1 MASKKELIVKKEDL
15 NRVVEKK
22 RVASGISYKVFEIP
36 KGKSIGFR
44 LKATTGTINI
54 KETQERVYWIAQSTK
69 EFKSATFLGWKS
81 GAAEKELH
89 EFLDMLDDEPGKWK
103 DYGVKSN
110 YIKSFE
116 VVKGEFI
123 YKPKSISYNGS
134 EEGKGIWLEACNY
147 YPSYGSQGAF
157 LIPVASPYIKEFV
170 VNKMVGQE
178 NLCVYDAKTKEL
190 QDKIHY
196 CDFIEFTIKTHN
208 ILTEDFTGSITVE
221 CEGNIL
227 ETIELNESHVLPQ
240 FEGTPAYNATYIK
253 RKVYLD
259 LKWVE
264 LLGHEEGSSK
274 SYSFDVAF
282 KLKDPSCFKH
292 DVDAS
297 KIKKSIQKN
306 VFYEEAWSINEEEVE
321 AVPQI
326 AEIFEPQVVTM
337 EFEECR
343 YTKLTVSHDIE
354 KTNDAGKKTKEK
366 REYTILEETDGCLS
380 TNENIPTFAVIAG
393 DKTNKPKIEIAIS
406 GLDRSECNGEHKNA
420 KLIIFNDGKT
430 TEMAM
435 ADKPKG
441 VTTINLEV
449 VSSLSAFN
457 LAPLKYIWPSLIA
470 PNVYRTHVATCR
482 YARPL
487 LVNVY
492 PDIQW
497 ELMFSYNFTNPM
509 GYTYGNLPR
518 YSVKAHEAHSKAI
531 KAGQENARVQNSPE
545 MLSSFGLKLAAKWDN
560 ETRGDEYDLEWA
572 NKLRTVLSAFIK
584 YKEMAQKVK
593 DKVGGKAKVSLLGV
607 KKPPFM
613 FEVMSPALSA
623 GVKWYLEPGKE
634 KYVNK
639 YAVVGELNVKA
650 DPLFGAKFIIDLLA
664 VGSRM
669 HPVVAL
675 VVAGLQGGMAALNG
689 QLTFDI
695 EFYGKLGFDF
705 NAIKINSLT
714 GVEAGSFQLKGEMGI
729 NLIFEAKAKA
739 TIDYWFADPIE
750 TEIYARLQS
759 NAFFGG
765 KVTIGSNEKG
775 VYVDSELQFSG
786 LIFKAEVGVIIE
798 GFKKTLTFGNEK
810 EPFLKADLPAPDRAY
825 IIKK

>member
-190 QDKIHY
+190 QDEIHY

-449 VSSLSAFN
+449 VSSLSEFN
-457 LAPLKYIWPSLIA
+457 LYPLKYIWPSFIS

-492 PDIQW
+492 PDIKW
-497 ELMFSYNFTNPM
+497 ELAFEFLVNVSNYKAANMPAGIIYTKHNEKSREAGYARWLMNKQGELPISLGVGLSAEWDNGSHKRSFTNEFQTKIKPFVKTISTAAEIVQNAINYAQGVAKQTAIPVGFDVRYPKFTIVGTWNLVPYKNRTAIVGDVGFGFKPLIGAELIIDIIGVAIAAASYGTTGNPAAARLINKFRKGLDKLGASVTFTATFYGELEIMCEALKIHSINGIDMSGKTTIGGKM
-509 GYTYGNLPR
+509 GVTIILKMEVGIGKLKGR
-518 YSVKAHEAHSKAI
+518 KKKAI
-531 KAGQENARVQNSPE
+531 INFRA
-545 MLSSFGLKLAAKWDN
+545 LA
-560 ETRGDEYDLEWA
+560 
-572 NKLRTVLSAFIK
+572 
-584 YKEMAQKVK
+584 
-593 DKVGGKAKVSLLGV
+593 
-607 KKPPFM
+607 
-613 FEVMSPALSA
+613 
-623 GVKWYLEPGKE
+623 
-634 KYVNK
+634 
-639 YAVVGELNVKA
+639 KA
-650 DPLFGAKFIIDLLA
+650 D
-664 VGSRM
+664 
-669 HPVVAL
+669 
-675 VVAGLQGGMAALNG
+675 
-689 QLTFDI
+689 
-695 EFYGKLGFDF
+695 
-705 NAIKINSLT
+705 
-714 GVEAGSFQLKGEMGI
+714 
-729 NLIFEAKAKA
+729 
-739 TIDYWFADPIE
+739 
-750 TEIYARLQS
+750 
-759 NAFFGG
+759 AFFGG
-765 KVTIGSNEKG
+765 EMVFDSDDKG
-775 VYVDSELQFSG
+775 LYMQPILKFSG
-786 LIFKAEVGVIIE
+786 VMLTVEIEGEVGWWKSNFKIE
-798 GFKKTLTFGNEK
+798 EKVLKEETKTLAKRYLN
-810 EPFLKADLPAPDRAY
+810 
-825 IIKK
+825 